1 MKELVCVVGPTASGK
16 TRLAVDLALRLN
28 GELVSCDSMQLYA
41 GMAIG
46 TAQPT
51 EEEKKGVPHH
61 MIGIA
66 DPREPWSVGKF
77 AEKADTVVRDIL
89 ARGRLPILAGG
100 TGLYIEALVSGRSF
114 APFPRTG
121 RREALEKLAEEEGI
135 ETLLCRLREVDPQSA
150 DRLPPGDRRRI
161 IRALEVWEETGK
173 TITQHNEETAALPP
187 RYDAAWL
194 GLRFEDRA
202 DLYARIDRRV
212 DDMMSRGLLSEAQA
226 LLAAG
231 IGSDSTAMQAIG
243 YKELLPALTCG
254 ADPAAAVEKIKQS
267 SRHYAKRQMTW
278 FRRREEIAWI
288 TLPREPD
295 PDRVLREAIALL
307 ELWEGGKRAE

>member
-28 GELVSCDSMQLYA
+28 GEVVSCDSMQLYA